1 MYLVTYPVL
10 VLSLLFAAS
19 GMWLY
24 FEFKEKLMAWNKGST
39 GGILNKMFM
48 KIPGVVYA
56 SIIFGLNNLYGKLAV
71 IMNDWGKSL

>member
-24 FEFKEKLMAWNKGST
+24 FEFKERMSYWYKDST
-39 GGILNKMFM
+39 GFFS
-48 KIPGVVYA
+48 KIVLKVPGVVYA
-56 SIIFGLNNLYGKLAV
+56 SIVFCLNKLYGKIAV
-71 IMNDWGKSL
+71 VMNDWG